1 MALSQAPRLAFDF
14 NPLNLQDPE
23 NESVQTWRELL
34 SEPENSPWHGLLL
47 KKSSLEAERA
57 AREFAALALVDD
69 VIWLKADIPPPER
82 LPPVMRLFD

>member
-14 NPLNLQDPE
+14 NSLNLQDPE

-47 KKSSLEAERA
+47 KKSSLEAER
-57 AREFAALALVDD
+57 EFAALALVDD

-82 LPPVMRLFD
+82 PPPVMRLFD